1 MGVSNSL
8 DTLEKYSLKVHHSI
22 EEVRSVVFTPY
33 THEAISALILEK
45 LEQLRERGLQVELKM
60 VNYVAKK
67 LETVTKGDLRIV
79 FEFVKELICE
89 VLSQDTPSPSQPHCP
104 ITIDAVERVFRKM
117 ENSKADLIMSLPFS
131 QKLLLMGTCAIISTE
146 DVLFVD
152 EKRLLRGCTCR
163 CRVICGWRCAAW
175 PLSGR
180 YRCAS

>member
-1 MGVSNSL
+1 VGVSNSL

-22 EEVRSVVFTPY
+22 EEVHSVVFTPY

-67 LETVTKGDLRIV
+67 LETVTKGDLRIF

-131 QKLLLMGTCAIISTE
+131 QKLLLMGTCAII
-146 DVLFVD
+146 
-152 EKRLLRGCTCR
+152 
-163 CRVICGWRCAAW
+163 
-175 PLSGR
+175 
-180 YRCAS
+180 